1 MAKNNLIRLCLLWF
15 ALSIPVY
22 TVADNDGYC
31 VRATAASFVGVME
44 KGGNNQA
51 FNDRELQ
58 KMMAAVG
65 WKPGYAWCAFFVRA
79 ILDECG
85 IENSISGWSPTSYN
99 RKDVIFTD
107 GRFYQSFKDG
117 DVLVMAMSYSKFKN
131 TGRNKAI
138 GHTGIVDRISK
149 HSVRTIEGNTNEQG
163 MRDSRSRDGVYIKI
177 RPLSKNI
184 HITRWKRSTRFRM

>member
-22 TVADNDGYC
+22 SVADNDGYC
-31 VRATAASFVGVME
+31 VRATAASFVGVRE

-51 FNDRELQ
+51 FGDKELQ

-85 IENSISGWSPTSYN
+85 IENNITGWSPTAYN
-99 RKDVIFTD
+99 RKDVIYTD
-107 GRFYQSFKDG
+107 GRFFQSFRDG
-117 DVLVMAMSYSKFKN
+117 DVLVATYTYQNFRKSRYK
-131 TGRNKAI
+131 GI
-138 GHTGIVDRISK
+138 GHTGIVDRVGD
-149 HSVRTIEGNTNEQG
+149 HSIRVIEGNTNEQG
-163 MRDSRSRDGVYIKI
+163 MRDSRSRDGVYVKI
-177 RPLSKNI
+177 RPLSKNT
-184 HITRWKRSTRFRM
+184 HITRWKKSVKFRT